1 MIFFSFV
8 PLYNE
13 KSFLQRLEH
22 FAKGMHKGCMS
33 PTINVVVLK
42 ATFLALFGVKEEEE
56 ESFFF
61 SIKNN
66 IKSKVRAPSCHNWIY
81 KLKQFFAKEF
91 VQKLNR
97 LNNSIPCLDHV
108 KLSSKVPWVVGTLYQ
123 LGVETWLF
131 LVVGIWDF
139 EDAFKVVNKLGNLFV
154 VFIFCAMDFFPFVY
168 PPNKKHFF
176 FLFKNQQQ
184 QELVKLKLIENKI
197 LLRGSKQPLEMKTK
211 G

>member
-1 MIFFSFV
+1 MALDPKPSNSSIGKNIKILLFTIFFFHLCHSIYIY
-8 PLYNE
+8 PNYE

-66 IKSKVRAPSCHNWIY
+66 IKSKVRAPSCHHWIY
-81 KLKQFFAKEF
+81 KFKQFFAKEF
-91 VQKLNR
+91 VQKLYR

-108 KLSSKVPWVVGTLYQ
+108 KLSYKVHHGLLGLYINWELKLDTSWLLGFGTLRM
-123 LGVETWLF
+123 LSRWSTNLVTCLLF
-131 LVVGIWDF
+131 SSFVQWIYF
-139 EDAFKVVNKLGNLFV
+139 HLF
-154 VFIFCAMDFFPFVY
+154 IPQTKQ
-168 PPNKKHFF
+168 KK
-176 FLFKNQQQ
+176 
-184 QELVKLKLIENKI
+184 KI
-197 LLRGSKQPLEMKTK
+197 
-211 G
+211 